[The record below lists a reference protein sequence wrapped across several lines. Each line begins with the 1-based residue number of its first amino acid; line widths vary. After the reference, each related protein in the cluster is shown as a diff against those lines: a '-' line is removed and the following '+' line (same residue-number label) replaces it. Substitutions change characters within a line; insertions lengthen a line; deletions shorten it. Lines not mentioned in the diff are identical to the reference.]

1 MESDRKMFYL
11 SVNMSEL
18 VSGSEKSITS
28 TWQMKENWLEN
39 DLETKRNRNM
49 KKGGTYNKDTESLQ
63 ERRKEQDTD

>member
-1 MESDRKMFYL
+1 
-11 SVNMSEL
+11 
-18 VSGSEKSITS
+18 
-28 TWQMKENWLEN
+28 MKENWLEN